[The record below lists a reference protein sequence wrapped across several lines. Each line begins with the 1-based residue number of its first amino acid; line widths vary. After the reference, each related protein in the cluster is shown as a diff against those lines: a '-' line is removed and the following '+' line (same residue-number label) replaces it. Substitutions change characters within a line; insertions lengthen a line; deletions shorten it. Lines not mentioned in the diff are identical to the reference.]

1 MLNIVEKF
9 ITISGEAP
17 IIGEPVYLI
26 RFSKCNLNCSYCDTP
41 FKDEVNDYFSREELI
56 EDILLVTE
64 DYPEIKVLFTGGE
77 PLLDERKETLMS
89 IIEEMKDID
98 FYIETNGSIPLEN
111 FSLANCYYVVD
122 WKSPSSAENESF
134 CIDNLKNFRLNN
146 DCIKFVVAKNDF
158 DWVRESIKFINKINP
173 FLKIYISCQSDKLS
187 LEELANFVLK
197 NRLPVKISIQLHKY
211 IWPNI
216 ERGV

>member
-1 MLNIVEKF
+1 
-9 ITISGEAP
+9 
-17 IIGEPVYLI
+17 
-26 RFSKCNLNCSYCDTP
+26 
-41 FKDEVNDYFSREELI
+41 VNDYFSREELI
-56 EDILLVTE
+56 EDILQVTE

-77 PLLDERKETLMS
+77 PLLDERKEILMS

-98 FYIETNGSIPLEN
+98 FYIETNGSIPLDN

-122 WKSPSSAENESF
+122 WKSPSSGENESF
-134 CIDNLKNFRLNN
+134 CLENIKKLRLNN
-146 DCIKFVVAKNDF
+146 DCIKFVVSKD
-158 DWVRESIKFINKINP
+158 DLEWVKEAIKIINKVNP
-173 FLKIYISCQSDKLS
+173 FLKLFISCQSNNLT